1 MHLTYPAQN
10 LTTKTTG
17 TRKRAFQRSKTVT
30 NTIPLDIVCAKIAT
44 NLMMSTNIISTTC
57 HTFTQIAHVT
67 NAIKNVCAEIA
78 TPRRCRRTRFQR
90 HPYRPIPRMTSD
102 DYIDGNPGQTGTLP
116 GKNDEDRSLAKI
128 PRRLRSVRQLWT
140 VILRRRGLRQ
150 RETGEDKKLVGEK

>member
-78 TPRRCRRTRFQR
+78 TPPTMQKNTISTTPLPANTSHDLGRLYRRKPRPNGYITRQKRRRPFTRKDPQTTPIRSTTLDR
-90 HPYRPIPRMTSD
+90 HPQKTRTATKR
-102 DYIDGNPGQTGTLP
+102 N
-116 GKNDEDRSLAKI
+116 
-128 PRRLRSVRQLWT
+128 
-140 VILRRRGLRQ
+140 RRRQKTR
-150 RETGEDKKLVGEK
+150 R